1 VTLFASGCG
10 GATVTPTPG
19 ATATPTAT
27 ATATPTATA
36 TAAASATPTAGATA
50 TASPSSAVSGFY
62 LRSWTLAPVGP
73 QNSFGNVPLVIS
85 DGQLLTVK
93 YPPSANT
100 YPLYASPTRRT
111 ISQAG
116 LATILAE
123 AQHDGLLG
131 TVTSFECPH
140 DPNAGMMA
148 GTGTDHLVVIVGGVT
163 HEITASCPYEQP
175 TPGPGAP
182 APATWAAF
190 QHLKKLLSDPSSW
203 LGAEAGPETTYDPDK
218 LAVMVLTSDLSAE
231 TPNPANVVQWPLAP
245 PFASFGVAAYGD
257 RCAVVLGADVAKL
270 LPVVKVAYATTA
282 FRDGSGAFAEVI
294 VRAFMPGEPD
304 PCSAG

>member
-1 VTLFASGCG
+1 MRELRGCVAAAFAVTLFASGCG
-10 GATVTPTPG
+10 GATVTPTASPG
-19 ATATPTAT
+19 ATATAS
-27 ATATPTATA
+27 AAATA
-36 TAAASATPTAGATA
+36 TAAASATPTAGGSA

-85 DGQLLTVK
+85 DGQVLTVK
-93 YPPSANT
+93 YAPAGDP
-100 YPLYASPTRRT
+100 YPLYAPPTRRT
-111 ISQAG
+111 LSQAG
-116 LATILAE
+116 LATVVAE
-123 AQHDGLLG
+123 AQNDGLLG

-163 HEITASCPYEQP
+163 HEITSSCPYEQP

-190 QHLKKLLSDPSSW
+190 QHFKKLLSDPSSW
-203 LGAEAGPETTYDPDK
+203 LGAEAGPETTYDARR
-218 LAVMVLTSDLSAE
+218 LAVLAGNRDVSAE

-245 PFASFGVAAYGD
+245 PFASFGVA
-257 RCAVVLGADVAKL
+257 VLRRPLRGGRGLGRRHAAAGREGGHTK
-270 LPVVKVAYATTA
+270 PRSSATA
-282 FRDGSGAFAEVI
+282 AAPSQK
-294 VRAFMPGEPD
+294 
-304 PCSAG
+304 